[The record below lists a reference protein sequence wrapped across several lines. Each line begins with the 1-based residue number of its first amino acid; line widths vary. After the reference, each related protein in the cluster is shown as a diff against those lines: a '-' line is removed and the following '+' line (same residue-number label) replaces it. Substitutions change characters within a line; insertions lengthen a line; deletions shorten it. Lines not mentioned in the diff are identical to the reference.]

1 MSGPMSLLNLL
12 QVAAQQGMLIKDG
25 AALEQ
30 LPTIDTVVFD
40 KTGTLTLEQPNV
52 GNIHTFYD
60 IDEDTILTWAAAAE
74 YRQTHPIG
82 RAILQAAHERELTLP
97 IIDDAYYKVGYGIKV
112 TFEEQAIRGAVS
124 AL

>member
-1 MSGPMSLLNLL
+1 MSLLNLL

-40 KTGTLTLEQPNV
+40 KTGTLTLEQPHV
-52 GNIHTFYD
+52 G
-60 IDEDTILTWAAAAE
+60 TILTWAAAAE

-124 AL
+124 AS